1 MASSKME
8 FKFSWRESNI
18 LAPSLQRNEVTL
30 QLIFFDG
37 EEAFVRWT
45 RSDSTYGSRNLAKV
59 WQGTPYTYRDLS
71 WRHSMNTILLQVS
84 ISWSCS

>member
-1 MASSKME
+1 M
-8 FKFSWRESNI
+8 
-18 LAPSLQRNEVTL
+18 APSLQRNEVTL

-71 WRHSMNTILLQVS
+71 WPHSMNTKLHQIS
-84 ISWSCS
+84 ISWSCSYKHLLKTSYRDS

>member
-1 MASSKME
+1 M
-8 FKFSWRESNI
+8 
-18 LAPSLQRNEVTL
+18 TL

-45 RSDSTYGSRNLAKV
+45 RQDSTYGSRNLAKV

-71 WRHSMNTILLQVS
+71 LSHSMNAKLLQVY
-84 ISWSCS
+84 ISRSCSYKQLL